1 MLFNSF
7 QFLVFFIVSWILFLV
22 LRGVPRRV
30 FLLAA
35 SYYFYMCWNAK
46 YIVVIW
52 GITLVD
58 YVAGLLIEKCESR
71 QLKKLFLASSLLC
84 NIGLLAV
91 FKYLNFLSVTAS
103 NFFHFFG
110 GQHDLLMFNIL
121 LPVGLSFHTFQA
133 MSYTIDVY
141 KGKAA
146 AEKHL
151 LNYALYVAFF
161 PQMVAG
167 PIERPNQLLPQFH
180 REPVIHRDRVRSGIA
195 LVLWGLFKKMVIAD
209 SLSGFV
215 NLVYAAPRSY
225 SGVELVGATLSFA
238 LQIYCDF
245 SGYSDIAR
253 GVARMMGYEL
263 AVNFAQPY
271 FSTSIGEFW
280 HRWHISLSTWF
291 RDYVY
296 FPIGGSRV
304 RMPRQC
310 FNLFVTFLVSGLW
323 HGASW
328 SFVVWG
334 ALHGS
339 FLISSRI
346 TSDLRRKVHDLLRL
360 EKVPLLHMLAQW
372 FFTMGLVTIAW
383 IVFRARDIRSAW
395 YIVTHLLPLGR
406 FEPTLLAAAGIPRA
420 NAPFLFAFV
429 IVMFVVE
436 WWMKHPSQ
444 APSIWSYS
452 PFRVCCKYACAYT
465 IVFFG
470 VFGHTD
476 FIYFQF

>member
-1 MLFNSF
+1 VLFNSF
-7 QFLVFFIVSWILFLV
+7 QFLVFFIVVWIFFLA

-58 YVAGLLIEKCESR
+58 YVAGLLIEKYESR
-71 QLKKLFLASSLLC
+71 QLKKIFLASSLLC
-84 NIGLLAV
+84 NIGLLV
-91 FKYLNFLSVTAS
+91 IFKYLNFLSVTTS
-103 NFFHFFG
+103 NLFHLFG
-110 GQHDLLMFNIL
+110 GQHNLPIFNIL

-167 PIERPNQLLPQFH
+167 PIERPNHLLPQFC
-180 REPVIHRDRVRSGIA
+180 REPFIFRDRVRSGIELA
-195 LVLWGLFKKMVIAD
+195 LWGLFKKMVIAD

-225 SGVELVGATLSFA
+225 SGVELLGATLSFA

-253 GVARMMGYEL
+253 GIARMMGYEL

-271 FSTSIGEFW
+271 FSTSISEFW

-296 FPIGGSRV
+296 IPIGGSRV
-304 RMPRQC
+304 RVPRQY

-334 ALHGS
+334 ALHGF
-339 FLISSRI
+339 FLVSSRI
-346 TSDLRRKVHDLLRL
+346 TFDLRHKVSGLLRL
-360 EKVPLLHMLAQW
+360 EKVPLLHLLAQW
-372 FFTMGLVTIAW
+372 FATMGLVTIAW
-383 IVFRARDIRSAW
+383 IVFRARDICSAW
-395 YIVTHLLPLGR
+395 FIATHLLPLGH
-406 FEPTLLAAAGIPRA
+406 FDSTLLAAAGIPRA

-444 APSIWSYS
+444 APHLWCYS